1 MAQSLAVKYRP
12 MRFEDVC
19 AQGST
24 IKILQKQLELNKFT
38 NCYLFAGPSGTGK
51 TTLARIFGNLI
62 NQNKGQLI
70 EIDGASNNG
79 VEAVRDIIDSA
90 NQRAIDS
97 EYKIFVIDECHMIT
111 TQGWNAFLKCI
122 EEPPK
127 YTIFMFCT
135 TNPEKIPA
143 TILNRVMR
151 FNLSKVPTDLI
162 NRRLLEICRD
172 EGYFNYTE
180 SCDYIA
186 KLSNGGVRDAI
197 SLLEKAANYNTNLS
211 INNVLECLG
220 NFSYD
225 SFFDLTNFFV
235 DQNEGAMLNLLE
247 SFYNS
252 GKDLKLFVEQY
263 LEFVLDLTKY
273 CIFKDMACVKIP
285 LSLEAVKNEAGEPSS
300 RCVKYVT
307 GFDGSL
313 EYFNN
318 LVAKILDIKNTIK
331 YDVNNKTTIEAM
343 CIAICRGM

>member
-1 MAQSLAVKYRP
+1 MASLAVKYRP
-12 MRFEDVC
+12 TRFEDVC

-24 IKILQKQLELNKFT
+24 IKILQKQLELNTFT

-51 TTLARIFGNLI
+51 TTLARIFGNQI
-62 NQNKGQLI
+62 NQNRGSLI

-111 TQGWNAFLKCI
+111 TAGWNAFLKCI

-135 TNPEKIPA
+135 TNPEKIPS

-151 FNLSKVPTDLI
+151 FNLTKINLDLI
-162 NRRLLEICRD
+162 RQRLLYICNQ
-172 EGYFNYTE
+172 EGFYNYTE
-180 SCDYIA
+180 ACDFIS
-186 KLSNGGVRDAI
+186 KLSSGGMRDAI
-197 SLLEKAANYNTNLS
+197 SLLEKAANYNKDLN

-225 SFFDLTNFFV
+225 SFFDLTNAFV
-235 DQNEGAMLNLLE
+235 DRDEKTIINLLE
-247 SFYNS
+247 AFFNS
-252 GKDLKLFVEQY
+252 GKDLKLFIEQY

-273 CIFKDMACVKIP
+273 ALFNDMSCVKIP
-285 LSLEAVKNEAGEPSS
+285 LSLEAVKLPNGEPSP
-300 RCVKYVT
+300 RCMKYVT

-313 EYFNN
+313 NYFNT
-318 LVAKILDIKNTIK
+318 LVEDILKIKNAIR
-331 YDVNNKTTIEAM
+331 YDVNSKTTIEAM
-343 CIAICRGM
+343 CIAICRGN